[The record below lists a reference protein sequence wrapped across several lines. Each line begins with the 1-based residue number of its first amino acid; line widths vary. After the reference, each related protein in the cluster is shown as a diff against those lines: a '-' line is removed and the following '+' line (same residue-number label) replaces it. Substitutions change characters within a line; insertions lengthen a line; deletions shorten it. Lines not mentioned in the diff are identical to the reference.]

1 MSESGVD
8 NESDQEPSAGREE
21 LAFWDRA
28 TTWKALLL
36 IVVYLIFYLALG
48 RLIGRVFAEQIDED
62 DVISS
67 TSSILLGVA
76 LPVALGAAALL
87 AFTARL
93 GWLSDIFGPQ
103 PIRGRPWMWIGPT
116 LVVVAI
122 GAHIAGI
129 DWTSWSGQQLAAMVV
144 LGACVGLTE
153 ELATRGLV
161 VKILRDAGHGERY
174 VAAISSLVFALMHTT
189 NLISGM
195 ALNVV
200 LATVVYTFGFGM
212 CMYLAM
218 RVTGTIWAAIV
229 LHGLTDPTTFLDSGG
244 LDKSVTDSASGAT
257 TVALLATVLL
267 VFFGVIAIFL
277 IRGKVGAQHPQPQ
290 AAAS

>member
-8 NESDQEPSAGREE
+8 IESDQGPSTGREAV
-21 LAFWDRA
+21 AFWDRA
-28 TTWKALLL
+28 TTWRAFLL
-36 IVVYLIFYLALG
+36 IVVYLILYLALG
-48 RLIGRVFAEQIDED
+48 RFIGRLFAEQIDED
-62 DVISS
+62 NVISS

-76 LPVALGAAALL
+76 LPIAVGAAGLL
-87 AFTARL
+87 AFTARM

-103 PIRGRPWMWIGPT
+103 AIRGRPWMWIGPM
-116 LVVVAI
+116 LVLVAI

-129 DWTSWSGQQLAAMVV
+129 DWNLWSGQQLAAMVV
-144 LGACVGLTE
+144 LGVCVGFTE

-161 VKILRDAGHGERY
+161 VKILRDAGHSERY

-218 RVTGTIWAAIV
+218 RVTGTIWAAMV

-244 LDKSVTDSASGAT
+244 LDKAVTASAGGAT

-267 VFFGVIAIFL
+267 VLFGIIAVFL
-277 IRGKVGAQHPQPQ
+277 IRGRVGAKLKQPQ
-290 AAAS
+290 AATS